1 MKANYCRAM
10 SRTEAHKIAK
20 QEVTA
25 MYDQVFAECAED
37 VMQQT
42 LANVLLCL
50 ERDHDFDAEQL
61 KDFVTN
67 LQRWC
72 EVMSK
77 PTEITKAWSTS
88 ENIEYFKRKYGIDL
102 RKEFK
107 AEISYD

>member
-50 ERDHDFDAEQL
+50 ERDYDWRKQRLEN
-61 KDFVTN
+61 FVKN
-67 LQRWC
+67 LQGWC
-72 EVMSK
+72 DIMQHD
-77 PTEITKAWSTS
+77 TDITKAWSTND
-88 ENIEYFKRKYGIDL
+88 NIEYFKDKYGIDL
-102 RKEFK
+102 REEFK
-107 AEISYD
+107 AEVK

>member
-50 ERDHDFDAEQL
+50 ERDYGFGTRRL
-61 KDFVTN
+61 KSFVKN

-72 EVMSK
+72 DVMST

-88 ENIEYFKRKYGIDL
+88 ENIEYFKSKYGIDL
-102 RKEFK
+102 REEFK
-107 AEISYD
+107 ADVTKK